1 MSNPQFNPTATDA
14 LLAFSKA
21 LANEKRQQILLS
33 IFVDK
38 QEHTVGEIA
47 ERVGI
52 APSTAS
58 EHLAILR
65 RGGIL
70 VANKRQKEVY
80 YTVNKERVQELVSVI
95 QAWLTCC

>member
-1 MSNPQFNPTATDA
+1 MTTPPFNPAATDA

-80 YTVNKERVQELVSVI
+80 YSVNKERVQELVSVI

>member
-1 MSNPQFNPTATDA
+1 MAELKFDNTATDA

-38 QEHTVGEIA
+38 REHTVGQIA

-70 VANKRQKEVY
+70 VAKKQQKEVY
-80 YTVNKERVQELVSVI
+80 YTVNKERVQELVNMI